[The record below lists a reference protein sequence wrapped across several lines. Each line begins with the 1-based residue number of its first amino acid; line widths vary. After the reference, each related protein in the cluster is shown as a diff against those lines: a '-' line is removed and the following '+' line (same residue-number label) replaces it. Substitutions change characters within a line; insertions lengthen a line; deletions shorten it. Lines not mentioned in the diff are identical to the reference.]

1 MLTVQAETL
10 MLKEFTET
18 IRCHT
23 DPLFSKSCRFKKTTS
38 FETPVRNSVWFDN
51 ECVEHRN
58 RYYALNKF
66 YLEKSYENRM
76 SLCEYKKYYKMI
88 VKKKK
93 NANYRKK
100 MQEIE
105 NLRSLKAVKS
115 LIRYL

>member
-18 IRCHT
+18 IRCVT

-58 RYYALNKF
+58 RYLNALNKF
-66 YLEKSYENRM
+66 NLEKSYENRM
-76 SLCEYKKYYKMI
+76 SLCEYKKITK
-88 VKKKK
+88 
-93 NANYRKK
+93 
-100 MQEIE
+100 
-105 NLRSLKAVKS
+105 
-115 LIRYL
+115 